1 MIYFK
6 LVINIPATKPLTVR
20 CALKK
25 CQKTVIFA
33 RFSRDFSTF
42 DLEKQPRCTQKTT
55 PCFSMN

>member
-25 CQKTVIFA
+25 CQKTVIYA
-33 RFSRDFSTF
+33 HFSRDFSTF
-42 DLEKQPRCTQKTT
+42 DLEKQPRCTQKST

>member
-33 RFSRDFSTF
+33 RFSCDFSTF

-55 PCFSMN
+55 PCFSLN

>member
-33 RFSRDFSTF
+33 RFSCDFSTF
-42 DLEKQPRCTQKTT
+42 DLEKQPRCAQETT
-55 PCFSMN
+55 PCFSLN

>member
-6 LVINIPATKPLTVR
+6 LFINMPATKPLAVR
-20 CALKK
+20 RALKK

-42 DLEKQPRCTQKTT
+42 DLEKQPRCAQKTT